1 MSTAESDAAVPAE
14 PTLAADRPAGSMR
27 GQAWL
32 YGLLALSALG
42 LIGHSL
48 LFNFVTDDAFI
59 SFVYSRNLAQH
70 GQLVFN
76 LGERVEGYTNFLW
89 TLIIALGLR
98 LGIAAEVSS
107 RVLGTACGLAGM
119 GASAWLFLRLRDGV
133 GSPST
138 APAGGAKG
146 EATQPASRAWAAMP
160 ALFLAAIPG
169 YACWSSGGLET
180 QLFTALLSAGVGLYL
195 CAGLVAADGTDAAGQ
210 AARRRWLPLS
220 GLCLGLSAL
229 TRPEGYLFFALLAL
243 HLLGSRLLDRLPGR
257 QPADPPPVAARPAL
271 LFDGPE
277 WLALLLFLSLTV
289 PHLLFRR
296 WYYGDWV
303 PNTFYVKSSGGAG
316 ALTWRQGGYY
326 LFAFV
331 RDLKLVV
338 LPLIYGLGFL
348 RLPAT
353 GLARRSYVRL
363 GQITGLLSVVFLL
376 YVASVGGDFMGLYRF
391 VLPLVPLHVV
401 AGALGLYHLLRGRS
415 LALAGPVLAGLSTLH
430 LANTVAI
437 DRWALSFIGADRG
450 IDTPGYLRHYAA
462 DRTAI
467 GKWLG
472 QHVQPDDYQVVGGAG
487 AQVYYAGIRALDSFG
502 LCDAYVAKR
511 TPPLSTR
518 PGHQK
523 FAPLDYVLSRRPPP
537 TILTYN
543 VYRIAAAPYQPD
555 PAEAAA
561 WRARGYHFVS
571 VQIPGLS
578 QPWYSFLKR
587 IDRALGPLPPAS
599 DAMGSP

>member
-1 MSTAESDAAVPAE
+1 MSTAASDAAAPATAAAE
-14 PTLAADRPAGSMR
+14 PPR
-27 GQAWL
+27 GQAGL
-32 YGLLALSALG
+32 YGLLALSAIA

-59 SFVYSRNLAQH
+59 SFVYSRNLARH

-89 TLIIALGLR
+89 TLILALGLR
-98 LGIAAEVSS
+98 VGIAAELSS
-107 RVLGTACGLAGM
+107 RVLGTACGLAGL
-119 GASAWLFLRLRDGV
+119 GISAWLFLHLRGDAR
-133 GSPST
+133 ST
-138 APAGGAKG
+138 AADSANVGPAR
-146 EATQPASRAWAAMP
+146 ASQAWAAMP

-180 QLFTALLSAGVGLYL
+180 QLFTALLTAGVGLYV
-195 CAGLVAADGTDAAGQ
+195 CARLATAATAAPSER
-210 AARRRWLPLS
+210 AARRRWLPLA
-220 GLCLGLSAL
+220 GLCLGLAAL
-229 TRPEGYLFFALLAL
+229 TRPEGYRFFALLAL
-243 HLLGSRLLDRLPGR
+243 HLLGSRLLDRLR
-257 QPADPPPVAARPAL
+257 KDPQAAWAPRPAL

-277 WLALLLFLSLTV
+277 WQALLIFLSLTV
-289 PHLLFRR
+289 PHVLFRR
-296 WYYGDWV
+296 AYYGDWV
-303 PNTFYVKSSGGAG
+303 PNTVYVKSSGGAG
-316 ALTWRQGGYY
+316 AQTWRQGGYY

-331 RDLKLVV
+331 RDLKLIV
-338 LPLIYGLGFL
+338 LPLFYGLGFL
-348 RLPAT
+348 RLPSSQA
-353 GLARRSYVRL
+353 ARNGYVRL
-363 GQITGLLSVVFLL
+363 GQVTYLLSLVFLL

-391 VLPLVPLHVV
+391 VLPIVPLHVV
-401 AGALGLYHLLRGRS
+401 CGALGLYHLLVGRS
-415 LALAGPVLAGLSTLH
+415 TTVTSLVLAGLSALH
-430 LANTVAI
+430 LANTWVV
-437 DRWALSFIGADRG
+437 DRFAVSFIGADRG
-450 IDTPGYLRHYAA
+450 IDTPGFLRHYAA

-502 LCDAYVAKR
+502 LCDAYVAKK

-523 FAPLDYVLSRRPPP
+523 FAPLSYVLSRQPPP

-555 PAEAAA
+555 PSEAAF

-587 IDRALGPLPPAS
+587 IDRALGPLPKDS
-599 DAMGSP
+599 DAMVSP

>member
-1 MSTAESDAAVPAE
+1 MLCA
-14 PTLAADRPAGSMR
+14 LAAI
-27 GQAWL
+27 
-32 YGLLALSALG
+32 GLVA
-42 LIGHSL
+42 HSL

-89 TLIIALGLR
+89 TVTIAAGLR
-98 LGIAAEVSS
+98 AGIPAEILS
-107 RVLGTACGLAGM
+107 RVLGTACGIAGLCI
-119 GASAWLFLRLRDGV
+119 AAWLFLRLRDDDRD
-133 GSPST
+133 
-138 APAGGAKG
+138 
-146 EATQPASRAWAAMP
+146 ASEAWAALP
-160 ALFLAAIPG
+160 ALFLAAVPG

-180 QLFTALLSAGVGLYL
+180 QLFTALLSLGVGLYV
-195 CAGLVAADGTDAAGQ
+195 CAWLAIDPSVSEATAIERNADSS
-210 AARRRWLPLS
+210 RRRWLPLS

-243 HLLGSRLLDRLPGR
+243 HLLTVRLLRRLRGR
-257 QPADPPPVAARPAL
+257 KGAAPPL
-271 LFDGPE
+271 FFDGPE
-277 WLALLLFLSLTV
+277 WQALGVFLLLTV

-296 WYYGDWV
+296 GYYGDWV

-316 ALTWRQGGYY
+316 AQTWRQGGYY
-326 LFAFV
+326 LFAFL
-331 RDLKLVV
+331 RDLKLGV
-338 LPLIYGLGFL
+338 LPLLYGLGFL
-348 RLPAT
+348 RLPKQSV
-353 GLARRSYVRL
+353 ARRRYIAL
-363 GQITGLLSVVFLL
+363 GCVTGLLSAIFLL

-391 VLPLVPLHVV
+391 VLPIVPLNTVC
-401 AGALGLYHLLRGRS
+401 AALGLYYLLRSSSATGVAVVL
-415 LALAGPVLAGLSTLH
+415 LAVSALH
-430 LANTVAI
+430 LSNTAFI
-437 DRWALSFIGADRG
+437 DRWAITFIGADRG

-462 DRTAI
+462 DRAAI

-472 QHVQPDDYQVVGGAG
+472 QHAQPDDYQVVGGAG

-502 LCDAYVAKR
+502 LCDAYVARK

-523 FAPLDYVLSRRPPP
+523 FAPLQYVLSRQPPP

-555 PAEAAA
+555 AGEAAM
-561 WRARGYHFVS
+561 WRARGFHFVS

-578 QPWYSFLKR
+578 QPWYTFLKR
-587 IDRALGPLPPAS
+587 IDRALGPLPLDPGS
-599 DAMGSP
+599 LGSP